1 MPILPPALQDRG
13 QQTGNDAHCAQN
25 DQETLMTYAR
35 NISISLAAA
44 LMITGTGAAQAPN
57 AVDLFAFA
65 QGTRIVAAPED
76 VAMSQMDS
84 SPLNLIDGSAK
95 TDWTGE
101 AKGPPVFV
109 FELEERS
116 ELDRIAFDTAF
127 LNRDAKAVRAVR
139 VEISDTSA
147 TSGFATIIDAR
158 LQRLKDNQN
167 FSFDP
172 KKPLPVGRWV
182 RLTIVDNYS
191 GDEYSAFTGFR
202 GYGRKLTADAKIPDV
217 TGSYEGLSG
226 WGAISLTQQGDRVT
240 GCYEYQQGKVT
251 GTIKGRT
258 MTLDMVETSIDG
270 SAIRH
275 RAFFGLSRNGKELVG
290 IGRNTDPALI
300 GYYDYYKADRIGN
313 RPGSCN

>member
-1 MPILPPALQDRG
+1 MTRSLYK
-13 QQTGNDAHCAQN
+13 QN
-25 DQETLMTYAR
+25 KGTIMKYAR
-35 NISISLAAA
+35 NISLSLAAA
-44 LMITGTGAAQAPN
+44 LQIAGPYAAQAQSET
-57 AVDLFAFA
+57 DLFAFA
-65 QGTRIVAAPED
+65 QGGRIVAAPAD

-116 ELDRIAFDTAF
+116 ELGRIAFDTAF

-139 VEISDTSA
+139 VEISDSSA
-147 TSGFATIIDAR
+147 TSGFSPVLETR
-158 LQRLKDNQN
+158 LQMLKDNQT

-182 RLTIVDNYS
+182 RLTVLDNY
-191 GDEYSAFTGFR
+191 GADDYSAFTGFR
-202 GYGRKLTADAKIPDV
+202 GYGRKLTADAKMPDV
-217 TGSYEGLSG
+217 TGSYEGHSG

-251 GTIKGRT
+251 GVIKGRT
-258 MTLDMVETSIDG
+258 MTLDMLETASDG
-270 SAIRH
+270 STTKH
-275 RAFFGLSRNGKELVG
+275 RAFFDLSRNGKELVG
-290 IGRNTDPALI
+290 IGRNTDPALE
-300 GYYDYYKADRIGN
+300 GYFDFYKAERIGN